1 MQCCGLYTCTLVV
14 RPARFHSQPSKY
26 YMKTA
31 IKVVALFLGDRV
43 AKKVIS
49 KVRDEDQ

>member
-1 MQCCGLYTCTLVV
+1 
-14 RPARFHSQPSKY
+14 
-26 YMKTA
+26 MKTA

-49 KVRDEDQ
+49 KVRDEDH